1 MNKPQETDYSIALS
15 GNPNVGKSTLFNALT
30 GLRQHTG
37 NWTGKTVGLAFGGF
51 EAKGKRFEVT
61 DLPGAYS
68 LSAFSGEEAV
78 TRDYLQSKNYD
89 CVVIVLDSG
98 ILERNLSFALQV
110 LAIAPKAVV
119 CLNLYDESQKRGV
132 IIDEKTLSKELGA
145 PVVKTCATKKQGL
158 KELKNA
164 VYGVCS
170 GKIKCNTEKNL
181 YSISSESYEQI
192 SSSLSKRCREI
203 CAVCQSLEKDNSF
216 DIKNRRI
223 DRLLTSKAFGIPA
236 MLCLFGLLF
245 WI

>member
-1 MNKPQETDYSIALS
+1 M
-15 GNPNVGKSTLFNALT
+15 
-30 GLRQHTG
+30 
-37 NWTGKTVGLAFGGF
+37 
-51 EAKGKRFEVT
+51 
-61 DLPGAYS
+61 
-68 LSAFSGEEAV
+68 
-78 TRDYLQSKNYD
+78 
-89 CVVIVLDSG
+89 
-98 ILERNLSFALQV
+98 
-110 LAIAPKAVV
+110 V

-170 GKIKCNTEKNL
+170 GKIKCNTEKNM

-192 SSSLSKRCREI
+192 SSNLSKRCREI

-245 WI
+245 WITAIGANHPSELLSLVFGNIKQGLYRWLVFR